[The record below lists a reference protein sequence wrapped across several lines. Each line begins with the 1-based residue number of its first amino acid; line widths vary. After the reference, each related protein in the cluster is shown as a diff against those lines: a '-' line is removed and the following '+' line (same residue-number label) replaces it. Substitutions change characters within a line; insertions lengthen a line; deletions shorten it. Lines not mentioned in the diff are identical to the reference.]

1 MRVVVLSGI
10 SGSGKSTYAE
20 KLKSD
25 AGGCA
30 AIVSADQFFE
40 NEAGVYSFDKNLLDQ
55 AHQHCFRNFMAAIEI
70 RTPLIIVANTNCNTY
85 EISPY
90 FLAAKA
96 FGYDPELVTIMQD
109 VKVCEQRNSHG
120 VNSTIISRQLKNIQN
135 RYLPA
140 SWKRSEYR
148 SGV

>member
-1 MRVVVLSGI
+1 MRVIVLSGI

-25 AGGCA
+25 AGGEA

-40 NEAGVYSFDKNLLDQ
+40 NAAGTYTFDKNLLDQ
-55 AHQHCFRNFMAAIEI
+55 AHQHCFRNFMAAIEVG
-70 RTPLIIVANTNCNTY
+70 TQLIIVANTNCNTW

-96 FGYDPELVTIMQD
+96 FGYEPELVTVMQD
-109 VKVCEQRNSHG
+109 PKVCENRNSHG
-120 VNSTIISRQLKNIQN
+120 VNGTVISRQLKNIQN
-135 RYLPA
+135 RQLPN
-140 SWKRSEYR
+140 SWRRSEYR